1 VSGSAGRGPFASWE
15 PVSGQWLDADGMSS
29 DLFAQSEPFSGRWPA
44 SGSMRNGQCYRQ
56 PTPGL
61 VISASGS
68 SSSPGLLPTPSVA
81 DGTGG
86 HLTRSGD
93 RGGELLLPGGAKALA
108 SGQRLLPTP
117 VVTNRAG
124 MEPSPATVRGTRGSD
139 LGPVIGGLLPTP
151 TTATGRNSRHGDTS
165 RGDDLPE
172 AVKYLPTPNASD
184 GKGASQPEGRERS
197 GRSRKPG
204 DADLPEVVSLL
215 KTPTAQLA
223 INGGSQHPDKR
234 KAGGHG
240 PTLADQV
247 EHLLPTPNAS
257 DWKGSGGTQGRNRD
271 GRPRPPGD
279 VDLPEAVTLL
289 PTPRATDGTKG
300 GPNQR
305 GSSGDLMLPS
315 AVMELL
321 PTPAARDWK
330 SGQSNLIGTNARPLS
345 EVVEM
350 TLLPT
355 PSATDSHGHY
365 NRSGERSAELLL
377 PGVVKALLPTPAAHD
392 SGNTPENHLRK
403 KPGRVQVTSLQVIAD
418 HGLFPTGGRLPAGDP
433 TSQPSGDGSA

>member
-1 VSGSAGRGPFASWE
+1 MTSARLLAEWDHDPGCSCSKTSLGCCLRMAGTLWPVSFRAWPPSAMSSRTGLYELPTQGPLTGVNGGSA
-15 PVSGQWLDADGMSS
+15 
-29 DLFAQSEPFSGRWPA
+29 
-44 SGSMRNGQCYRQ
+44 
-56 PTPGL
+56 
-61 VISASGS
+61 
-68 SSSPGLLPTPSVA
+68 SPG
-81 DGTGG
+81 
-86 HLTRSGD
+86 
-93 RGGELLLPGGAKALA
+93 
-108 SGQRLLPTP
+108 LLPTP

-124 MEPSPATVRGTRGSD
+124 MKPSPATIRGTRGSD

-151 TTATGRNSRHGDTS
+151 TARLGDNTS
-165 RGDDLPE
+165 RGADPARYKGPQSLNGRRSNLDDGIA
-172 AVKYLPTPNASD
+172 AVGEQSPW
-184 GKGASQPEGRERS
+184 
-197 GRSRKPG
+197 
-204 DADLPEVVSLL
+204 LL

-403 KPGRVQVTSLQVIAD
+403 KPGRTRVTSLQVIAD